1 MRRTETV
8 RIVAIAVILI
18 ASFFFLIPSIRLL
31 TMSEEDK
38 AAMRRSDPEGY
49 VNLVRQSI
57 KLGLD
62 LQGGLRLVLEPDV
75 ADLSTQGASNAAD
88 QALTIISNRIYGMGT
103 IEPEIRKRKN
113 NQIVVEI
120 PGIDSISVA
129 DAKKQISQIAK
140 LEFRFL
146 ETPTVTDQTIEKIDA
161 VLAAEFGTDL
171 DTAQELA
178 DTAAAETDTGV
189 VEDTAAEQEV
199 EEVADTAAAEEGEE
213 DTSMAEEEEAE
224 VPIGDTAVVDLDK
237 ALEGET
243 SLSAYLMPAER
254 SAFYIRGASKE
265 KIQMILRYPEVR
277 EVVPSGSEFLLSTG
291 PVDYNGVL
299 YDKLYLVKKRVEF
312 TGESLEG
319 ITASTDQFRRPEV
332 LFNVKSNYRAR
343 WASVTGNN
351 LQKPLAIILDGR
363 VESAPTIENQITTSG
378 KITMRSGATYKDAVQ
393 LANVLK
399 SGALPTRLIIR
410 EDVIVGP
417 SLGRDSIRNGLTAS
431 LLGLALVAV
440 FMIFYYR
447 ASGIVAV
454 IALLFNLFVLMGV
467 LAMLNRMPNVSVA
480 LTVPGVAGIVL
491 LVGIS
496 VDAAVLI
503 FERIREE
510 LRTGKTVRAS
520 IDAGYGRAAVA
531 IVDSNI
537 TTLIVAIILNSLGSG
552 PVKGFAVT
560 LMIGILIS
568 LFSALVVTRTIFEF
582 RKTYRKL
589 SI

>member
-1 MRRTETV
+1 
-8 RIVAIAVILI
+8 
-18 ASFFFLIPSIRLL
+18 
-31 TMSEEDK
+31 MSEEDK

-49 VNLVRQSI
+49 VDLVRQSI

-75 ADLSTQGASNAAD
+75 ADLTTQGASNAAD

-161 VLAAEFGTDL
+161 VMAAEFGTDP
-171 DTAQELA
+171 DTAQELP
-178 DTAAAETDTGV
+178 DTAVAETDTGV
-189 VEDTAAEQEV
+189 VEDTAAEQETEEMADTGAV
-199 EEVADTAAAEEGEE
+199 EESEE
-213 DTSMAEEEEAE
+213 DTVMAEEEEAK

-265 KIQMILRYPEVR
+265 KIRMILRYPEVQ
-277 EVVPSGSEFLLSTG
+277 EVIPSGSEFLFSTG

-319 ITASTDQFRRPEV
+319 ITPNTDQFRRPEV

-343 WASVTGNN
+343 WGSVTGNN

-378 KITMRSGATYKDAVQ
+378 KITMRSGAAYKDAVQ

-431 LLGLALVAV
+431 LLGLALVTV

-447 ASGIVAV
+447 ASGFVAV